1 MRLFAGSGKAEEAP
15 GGGGPGGE
23 RKMGCLAARRLGR
36 PTDWTSSKQTV
47 QWGEVWSNLGARSM
61 SKLTTALTGGAVAL
75 ALSGATAWAETWDMP
90 MAYPDSNFHS
100 QNGKAFAECVGAGTN
115 GELEIV
121 VHPGGSL
128 FKGNEIKRAVQT
140 GQAPIGERLLSAHQ
154 NEEAVL
160 GFDSVP
166 FLASS
171 YEASDQLWEAA
182 KPVIAQ
188 TLDEQN
194 LVLLYAVPWPPQG
207 IYTKKPLESASDL
220 QGVKFRSYNA
230 ATARMAELMG
240 AVPVQIEEA
249 ELSQA
254 LATGVADS
262 FISSGSTGY
271 DRKVWEHVS
280 HWYDVAAWL
289 PRNTVFVNK
298 DAWES
303 LDGATQQVLEDCGE
317 EAGEAGTAESARLHD
332 WYKEQLAAHGMSIQP
347 AGDQLRADLEKIG
360 QTMTD
365 EWLAATGEAG
375 KAILDAYKSM

>member
-1 MRLFAGSGKAEEAP
+1 M
-15 GGGGPGGE
+15 
-23 RKMGCLAARRLGR
+23 RRL
-36 PTDWTSSKQTV
+36 
-47 QWGEVWSNLGARSM
+47 RS
-61 SKLTTALTGGAVAL
+61 ALIAVAAVWGL
-75 ALSGATAWAETWDMP
+75 CATAASAETWDMP

-100 QNGKAFAECVGAGTN
+100 QNGKAFAECVRTGTD

-121 VHPGGSL
+121 IHPGGSL

-154 NEEAVL
+154 NEEAVF

-166 FLASS
+166 FLATS
-171 YEASDQLWEAA
+171 YEASDKLWEAA
-182 KPVIAQ
+182 KPAIEE

-194 LVLLYAVPWPPQG
+194 LVLLYSVPWPPQG

-271 DRKVWEHVS
+271 DRKVWEHMT

-289 PRNTVFVNK
+289 PRNMVFVNK

-303 LDGATQQVLEDCGE
+303 LDEATHQVLEDCAD
-317 EAGEAGTAESARLHD
+317 EAGDAGTAESARLND
-332 WYKEQLAAHGMSIQP
+332 WYKEQLAANGLSIEQ
-347 AGDQLRADLEKIG
+347 AGDQLRADLEQIG

-365 EWLAATGEAG
+365 EWLEATGEAG

>member
-1 MRLFAGSGKAEEAP
+1 MKTLRRSFAAGAAV
-15 GGGGPGGE
+15 
-23 RKMGCLAARRLGR
+23 LA
-36 PTDWTSSKQTV
+36 
-47 QWGEVWSNLGARSM
+47 M
-61 SKLTTALTGGAVAL
+61 SATA
-75 ALSGATAWAETWDMP
+75 AWAETWDMP

-100 QNGKAFAECVGAGTN
+100 QNAKTFAECVQSGTN
-115 GELEIV
+115 GEIEIV
-121 VHPGGSL
+121 IHPGGSL

-154 NEEAVL
+154 NEEAVF

-166 FLASS
+166 FLATS
-171 YEASDQLWEAA
+171 YEASDRLWEAA
-182 KPVIAQ
+182 EPTIEK

-194 LVLLYAVPWPPQG
+194 LVLLYSVPWPPQG
-207 IYTKKPLESASDL
+207 LYTKMPIESAADL
-220 QGVKFRSYNA
+220 QGVKFRAYNA

-271 DRKVWEHVS
+271 DRKVWEHVT

-289 PRNTVFVNK
+289 PRNAVFVNK
-298 DAWES
+298 DAWEA
-303 LDGATQQVLEDCGE
+303 LDQATQQVLEDCGDQ
-317 EAGEAGTAESARLHD
+317 AAAAGTAESERLNE
-332 WYKEQLAAHGMSIQP
+332 WYKEQLAANGMTITP

-360 QTMTD
+360 QTMTS
-365 EWLAATGEAG
+365 EWLEATGEAG
-375 KAILDAYKSM
+375 KAIADAYRSM

>member
-1 MRLFAGSGKAEEAP
+1 MKELKTSLTAAAAA
-15 GGGGPGGE
+15 
-23 RKMGCLAARRLGR
+23 LAISA
-36 PTDWTSSKQTV
+36 
-47 QWGEVWSNLGARSM
+47 
-61 SKLTTALTGGAVAL
+61 TTAG
-75 ALSGATAWAETWDMP
+75 AETWDMP

-100 QNGKAFAECVGAGTN
+100 QNGKAFAECVATGTD

-154 NEEAVL
+154 NEEAL
-160 GFDSVP
+160 FGFDSVP
-166 FLASS
+166 FLATS
-171 YEASDQLWEAA
+171 YEASDKLWDAA
-182 KPVIAQ
+182 RPTIQ
-188 TLDEQN
+188 ETLDEQN

-207 IYTKKPLESASDL
+207 IYTKKPLDGASDL

-262 FISSGSTGY
+262 FISSGATGY
-271 DRKVWEHVS
+271 DRKVWEHMT

-289 PRNTVFVNK
+289 PRNAVFVNK
-298 DAWES
+298 DAWAE
-303 LDGATQQVLEDCGE
+303 LDAATQQVLRDC
-317 EAGEAGTAESARLHD
+317 AAKAAEAGTAESARLND
-332 WYKEQLAAHGMSIQP
+332 WYKEQLAANGMSVQP
-347 AGDQLRADLEKIG
+347 AGDQLSADLEQIG
-360 QTMTD
+360 ETMAN
-365 EWLAATGEAG
+365 EWLEATGDAG
-375 KAILDAYKSM
+375 KEIIGAYKSM

>member
-1 MRLFAGSGKAEEAP
+1 
-15 GGGGPGGE
+15 
-23 RKMGCLAARRLGR
+23 
-36 PTDWTSSKQTV
+36 
-47 QWGEVWSNLGARSM
+47 
-61 SKLTTALTGGAVAL
+61 
-75 ALSGATAWAETWDMP
+75 MP

-100 QNGKAFAECVGAGTN
+100 QNAKAFAECVKAGTN

-154 NEEAVL
+154 NEEAVF

-182 KPVIAQ
+182 KPTIAQ

-220 QGVKFRSYNA
+220 AGVKFRSYNA

-271 DRKVWEHVS
+271 DRKVWEHMT

-289 PRNTVFVNK
+289 PRNSVFANK
-298 DAWES
+298 GAWDA
-303 LDGATQQVLEDCGE
+303 LDQATQQVLQDCAA
-317 EAGEAGTAESARLHD
+317 EAAAAGTAESERLND
-332 WYKEQLAAHGMSIQP
+332 WYKEQLAANGMSIQP
-347 AGDQLRADLEKIG
+347 AGDGLRADLEKIG
-360 QTMTD
+360 QTMTN
-365 EWLAATGEAG
+365 EWLEATGEAG
-375 KAILDAYKSM
+375 KAIVDGYRSM

>member
-1 MRLFAGSGKAEEAP
+1 MPSAWPRAP
-15 GGGGPGGE
+15 
-23 RKMGCLAARRLGR
+23 
-36 PTDWTSSKQTV
+36 
-47 QWGEVWSNLGARSM
+47 
-61 SKLTTALTGGAVAL
+61 TA
-75 ALSGATAWAETWDMP
+75 S
-90 MAYPDSNFHS
+90 
-100 QNGKAFAECVGAGTN
+100 
-115 GELEIV
+115 LEIV
-121 VHPGGSL
+121 IHPGGSL

-154 NEEAVL
+154 NEEAVF

-166 FLASS
+166 FLATS

-182 KPVIAQ
+182 KPTIEE

-207 IYTKKPLESASDL
+207 LYTKKPLESASDL

-262 FISSGSTGY
+262 FISSGATGY
-271 DRKVWEHVS
+271 DRKVWEHVT

-289 PRNTVFVNK
+289 PRNSVFVEQGRVGGAGRS
-298 DAWES
+298 DAA
-303 LDGATQQVLEDCGE
+303 GAPRT
-317 EAGEAGTAESARLHD
+317 APPRRPKAGTAELARLND
-332 WYKEQLAAHGMSIQP
+332 WYKEQLAANGMSIQP
-347 AGDQLRADLEKIG
+347 PGDQLRADLEKIG

-365 EWLAATGEAG
+365 EWLEATGEAG
-375 KAILDAYKSM
+375 KKIVDAYKSM

>member
-1 MRLFAGSGKAEEAP
+1 MEQLK
-15 GGGGPGGE
+15 
-23 RKMGCLAARRLGR
+23 
-36 PTDWTSSKQTV
+36 
-47 QWGEVWSNLGARSM
+47 RS
-61 SKLTTALTGGAVAL
+61 LIGGAAAL
-75 ALSGATAWAETWDMP
+75 AMSGAAAGAQTWDMP

-100 QNGKAFAECVGAGTN
+100 QNGKAFAECVAEGTDGA
-115 GELEIV
+115 LEII

-154 NEEAVL
+154 NEEAVF

-166 FLASS
+166 FLATS
-171 YEASDQLWEAA
+171 YEASDKLWEAA
-182 KPVIAQ
+182 KPTIEQ

-207 IYTKKPLESASDL
+207 IYTKKSLESASDM

-262 FISSGSTGY
+262 FISSGATGY
-271 DRKVWEHVS
+271 DRKVWEHVT

-289 PRNTVFVNK
+289 PRNSVFVNK
-298 DAWES
+298 DAWQS
-303 LDGATQQVLEDCGE
+303 LDEATQQALRDCAA
-317 EAGEAGTAESARLHD
+317 EAAEAGTAESARLNG
-332 WYKEQLAAHGMSIQP
+332 WYKEQLAANGMSIQP
-347 AGDQLRADLEKIG
+347 PGDQLRADLEEIG
-360 QTMTD
+360 ETMTN
-365 EWLAATGEAG
+365 EWLGASGEAG
-375 KAILDAYKSM
+375 KEIIDAYKSM

>member
-1 MRLFAGSGKAEEAP
+1 MRKLRSALIAG
-15 GGGGPGGE
+15 
-23 RKMGCLAARRLGR
+23 AAVCGL
-36 PTDWTSSKQTV
+36 S
-47 QWGEVWSNLGARSM
+47 A
-61 SKLTTALTGGAVAL
+61 TTA
-75 ALSGATAWAETWDMP
+75 SAETWDMP

-100 QNGKAFAECVGAGTN
+100 QNGKAFAECVTTGTDD
-115 GELEIV
+115 ELEIV
-121 VHPGGSL
+121 IHPGGSL

-154 NEEAVL
+154 NEEAVF

-166 FLASS
+166 FLATS

-182 KPVIAQ
+182 RPAIEQ

-194 LVLLYAVPWPPQG
+194 LVLLYSVPWPPQG
-207 IYTKKPLESASDL
+207 IYSKKPLESASEM

-271 DRKVWEHVS
+271 DRKVWEHMT

-303 LDGATQQVLEDCGE
+303 LDEAMQQVLEDC
-317 EAGEAGTAESARLHD
+317 ADKAADAGTAESARLNE
-332 WYKEQLAAHGMSIQP
+332 WYKEQLAANGMSIEQ
-347 AGDQLRADLEKIG
+347 AGDQLRTDLEEIG

-375 KAILDAYKSM
+375 KAMLDAYNSM

>member
-1 MRLFAGSGKAEEAP
+1 MKEL
-15 GGGGPGGE
+15 
-23 RKMGCLAARRLGR
+23 
-36 PTDWTSSKQTV
+36 
-47 QWGEVWSNLGARSM
+47 N
-61 SKLTTALTGGAVAL
+61 TALIAGAAAL
-75 ALSGATAWAETWDMP
+75 AMSATGALAETWDMP

-100 QNGKAFAECVGAGTN
+100 QNGKAFAECVAKGTD

-154 NEEAVL
+154 NEEAVF

-166 FLASS
+166 FLATS
-171 YEASDQLWEAA
+171 YEASDKLWDAA
-182 KPVIAQ
+182 KPTIEQ

-207 IYTKKPLESASDL
+207 IYTKKPIESASDM
-220 QGVKFRSYNA
+220 QGIKFRSYNA

-262 FISSGSTGY
+262 FISSGATGY
-271 DRKVWEHVS
+271 DRKVWEHMT

-298 DAWES
+298 DAWQG
-303 LDGATQQVLEDCGE
+303 LDQATQQVVRDC
-317 EAGEAGTAESARLHD
+317 AAAAAEAGTAESARLND
-332 WYKEQLAAHGMSIQP
+332 WYKEQLAANGMSIQP
-347 AGDQLRADLEKIG
+347 AGDQLRADLEQIG
-360 QTMTD
+360 ETMAN
-365 EWLAATGEAG
+365 EWLEATGEAG
-375 KAILDAYKSM
+375 KEIIGAYKSM

>member
-1 MRLFAGSGKAEEAP
+1 MKELKTSLIAG
-15 GGGGPGGE
+15 
-23 RKMGCLAARRLGR
+23 AA
-36 PTDWTSSKQTV
+36 
-47 QWGEVWSNLGARSM
+47 
-61 SKLTTALTGGAVAL
+61 AL
-75 ALSGATAWAETWDMP
+75 ALSATGALAETWDMP

-100 QNGKAFAECVGAGTN
+100 QNGKAFAGCVAEGTDGA
-115 GELEIV
+115 LEIV

-154 NEEAVL
+154 NEEAVF

-166 FLASS
+166 FLATS
-171 YEASDQLWEAA
+171 YEASDKLWAAA
-182 KPVIAQ
+182 KPIIEQ

-207 IYTKKPLESASDL
+207 IYTKKPIESASDI

-262 FISSGSTGY
+262 FISSGATGY
-271 DRKVWEHVS
+271 DRKVWEHMT

-289 PRNTVFVNK
+289 PRNSVFVNK
-298 DAWES
+298 DAWQV
-303 LDGATQQVLEDCGE
+303 LDATTQQVLRDCAAQ
-317 EAGEAGTAESARLHD
+317 AGDAGTAESARLND
-332 WYKEQLAAHGMSIQP
+332 WYKEQLAANGMSIQP
-347 AGDQLRADLEKIG
+347 PGDQLRADLEQIG
-360 QTMTD
+360 EIMTN
-365 EWLAATGEAG
+365 EWLEATGDAG
-375 KAILDAYKSM
+375 KEIVGGYKSM

>member
-1 MRLFAGSGKAEEAP
+1 MEKLRTSLIAG
-15 GGGGPGGE
+15 
-23 RKMGCLAARRLGR
+23 AA
-36 PTDWTSSKQTV
+36 
-47 QWGEVWSNLGARSM
+47 AI
-61 SKLTTALTGGAVAL
+61 
-75 ALSGATAWAETWDMP
+75 ALSGTASAETWDMP

-100 QNGKAFAECVGAGTN
+100 QNGKAFAECVKSGTN
-115 GELEIV
+115 GDLEIV
-121 VHPGGSL
+121 IHPGGSL

-154 NEEAVL
+154 NEEALL

-171 YEASDQLWEAA
+171 YEASDKLWQAA
-182 KPVIAQ
+182 KPAVEE
-188 TLDEQN
+188 TLDAQN
-194 LVLLYAVPWPPQG
+194 LVLLYSVPWPPQG

-220 QGVKFRSYNA
+220 KGVKFRSYNA
-230 ATARMAELMG
+230 ATARIAELMG

-271 DRKVWEHVS
+271 DRKVWEQMT

-298 DAWES
+298 DAWQG
-303 LDGATQQVLEDCGE
+303 LDQATQQVLRDCAD
-317 EAGEAGTAESARLHD
+317 EAGKAGTAESERLSD
-332 WYKEQLAAHGMSIQP
+332 WYKEQLAANGMTVAP
-347 AGDQLRADLEKIG
+347 PGDKLRADLEKIG
-360 QTMTD
+360 ATMTD
-365 EWLAATGEAG
+365 EWLEATGEVG
-375 KAILDAYKSM
+375 KKIVDAYKAM

>member
-1 MRLFAGSGKAEEAP
+1 MQQLKTSLIAG
-15 GGGGPGGE
+15 
-23 RKMGCLAARRLGR
+23 
-36 PTDWTSSKQTV
+36 
-47 QWGEVWSNLGARSM
+47 
-61 SKLTTALTGGAVAL
+61 TAAL
-75 ALSGATAWAETWDMP
+75 AMSATGALAEAWDMP

-100 QNGKAFAECVGAGTN
+100 QNGKAFAECVANGTN

-154 NEEAVL
+154 NEEAVF

-166 FLASS
+166 FLATS
-171 YEASDQLWEAA
+171 YEASDKLWDAA
-182 KPVIAQ
+182 RPIIEQ

-207 IYTKKPLESASDL
+207 IYTKKPIEAASDM

-262 FISSGSTGY
+262 FISSGATGY
-271 DRKVWEHVS
+271 DRKVWEQLS
-280 HWYDVAAWL
+280 HWYEVNAWL
-289 PRNTVFVNK
+289 PRNSVFVNK
-298 DAWES
+298 DTWEG
-303 LDGATQQVLEDCGE
+303 LDEAAQGVLQDCAAQ
-317 EAGEAGTAESARLHD
+317 AGEAGTAKSAELND
-332 WYKEQLAAHGMSIQP
+332 WYKEQLAANGMSVQP
-347 AGDQLRADLEKIG
+347 PGDQLRADLEEIG
-360 QTMTD
+360 DTMIA
-365 EWLAATGEAG
+365 EWLDAAGEQG
-375 KAILDAYKSM
+375 KLIVESYRSM